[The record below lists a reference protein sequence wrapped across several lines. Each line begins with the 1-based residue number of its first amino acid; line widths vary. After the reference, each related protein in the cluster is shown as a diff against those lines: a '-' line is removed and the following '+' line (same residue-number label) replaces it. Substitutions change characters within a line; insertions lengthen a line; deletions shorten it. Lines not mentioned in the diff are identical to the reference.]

1 MNLLPLVKNKSGFT
15 LVEVLIYIFIFI
27 VVSGATLGLLFSMNE
42 LFVQYKLKQDLISSG
57 TTAMER
63 ILLEIREA
71 DTITLAESTIASSA
85 VGVITLENNSDTI
98 KIQKNGNQL
107 EIYKNDVF
115 DGLLN
120 KTTVNVT
127 GATFYHYQLNGT
139 DLIRVSLNLQASN
152 GNQTEDWS
160 ITSGAIIRGSYAN

>member
-1 MNLLPLVKNKSGFT
+1 MNRLSLIRNKSGFT

-27 VVSGATLGLLFSMNE
+27 LVSGATLGLLFSMNE

-71 DTITLAESTIASSA
+71 DTITLAGSTLASSTA
-85 VGVITLENNSDTI
+85 GIVTLENNSDTI
-98 KIQKNGNQL
+98 KIQKNGTQL

-120 KTTVNVT
+120 KSTVGVT
-127 GATFYHYQLNGT
+127 GVTFYHYKKDGV
-139 DLIRVSLNLQASN
+139 DLVRVKLDLQAN
-152 GNQTEDWS
+152 GGNQVEVWS
-160 ITSGAIIRGSYAN
+160 VTSGAIIRGSYAN

>member
-1 MNLLPLVKNKSGFT
+1 MNRLSSIVNKSGFT

-27 VVSGATLGLLFSMNE
+27 LVSGATLGLLFSMNE

-71 DTITLAESTIASSA
+71 DTIILAESTLASST
-85 VGVITLENNSDTI
+85 VGVIALENNSDTI

-107 EIYKNDVF
+107 EIYKNNVF

-120 KTTVNVT
+120 KTTVSVIGT
-127 GATFYHYQLNGT
+127 TFYHYQLNGV
-139 DLIRVSLNLQASN
+139 DLVRVKLDLQASG
-152 GNQTEDWS
+152 GNQVEVWS
-160 ITSGAIIRGSYAN
+160 VTSGAIIRGSYAN